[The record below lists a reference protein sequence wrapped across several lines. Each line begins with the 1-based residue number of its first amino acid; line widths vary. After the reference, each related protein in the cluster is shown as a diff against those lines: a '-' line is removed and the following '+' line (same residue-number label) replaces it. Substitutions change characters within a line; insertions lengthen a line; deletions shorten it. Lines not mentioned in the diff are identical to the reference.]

1 MFKFY
6 CPRTNQCFDRKER
19 CTGKVCLDAKG
30 KEDKCYESRVAGMY
44 KYIKKTSSLT
54 KLTRRIAHWKFC
66 KYELSHWFVEYRGFI
81 YEFGESYGFQEL
93 DMNDPENIKYGPR
106 GRVKVATSMQMG
118 ISSCTRDEVLNFI
131 NKALDLK
138 YKLCSNNCQD
148 FARELMNF
156 LASNCTANIEHLLK
170 ALKCQFNSSFHWKF
184 NVLLSLLIAFVIFH
198 NIT

>member
-1 MFKFY
+1 MALPIKAVCIGVILSGLHCSNGGGASGKEKQFCGMFKFY

-44 KYIKKTSSLT
+44 KEHQVRST
-54 KLTRRIAHWKFC
+54 
-66 KYELSHWFVEYRGFI
+66 
-81 YEFGESYGFQEL
+81 
-93 DMNDPENIKYGPR
+93 